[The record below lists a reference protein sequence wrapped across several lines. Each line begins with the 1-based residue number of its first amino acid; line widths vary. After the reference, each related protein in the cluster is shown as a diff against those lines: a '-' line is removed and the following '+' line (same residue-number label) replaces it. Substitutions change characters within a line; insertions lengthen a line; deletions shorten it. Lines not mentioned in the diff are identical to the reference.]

1 MRPAPAGPYGPPRQM
16 PVHWQ
21 PRRKSSAG
29 PIIGGILGLTAVGFV
44 VVVLGASIGDRPAA
58 TEPVVSSLREG
69 DRPVRD
75 ARRGERQPV
84 REQRAPLN
92 TSLKENTVYSAG
104 ALPRTRCPGGR
115 ANVFDHAQIKAHV
128 LKTAKCM
135 DRAWKTT
142 LEKVGI
148 PFEPPKWVIASG
160 KGRGPCG
167 DFPQANSA
175 APYYC
180 PRTMSVY
187 ASTKAMANGN
197 GESVGYARMSSWHGS
212 YTAMMGHEYGH
223 HVQQLT
229 GLSQARWEQNLASGS
244 ESRRLALSR
253 RLELQA
259 NCFAGMFMRSVAGS
273 YPVPAA
279 RRDDLFAFWGSLGDH
294 PGWPRDHGSPPNNG
308 VWFRQGWQK
317 QQAYQCNTWVMPSKA
332 VS

>member
-1 MRPAPAGPYGPPRQM
+1 MRPAPAGPYGPPRQL
-16 PVHWQ
+16 PVHWR

-44 VVVLGASIGDRPAA
+44 VVVLGTSLDDRAAA
-58 TEPVVSSLREG
+58 TEPGVSSARER

-75 ARRGERQPV
+75 AQREPVQER
-84 REQRAPLN
+84 RAPLN

-115 ANVFDHAQIKAHV
+115 ANVFNHAQIKAHI
-128 LKTAKCM
+128 LRTARCM
-135 DRAWKTT
+135 DRAWQPT
-142 LEKVGI
+142 LEKAGI

-160 KGRGPCG
+160 RGRGPCG

-197 GESVGYARMSSWHGS
+197 GDAVGYARMSSWHGS
-212 YTAMMGHEYGH
+212 YTAMMSHEYGH

-229 GLSQARWEQNLASGS
+229 GLSQARWEQDLASGS
-244 ESRRLALSR
+244 QARRLALSR

-259 NCFAGMFMRSVAGS
+259 NCFAGMFMRSVAAS

-279 RRDDLFAFWGSLGDH
+279 RRDDLFVFWSSLGDH

-317 QQAYQCNTWVMPSKA
+317 RQAYQCNTWVMPAKA